1 MFIRKSDANIHIFD
15 NTAKLHKESPL
26 HNQPT
31 SSKLFI
37 FAIVLKR
44 LILNI
49 TIVGTGYV
57 GLVTGTTLA
66 ELGNNVFC
74 VDIDAEKVETMKK
87 GIVPIYE
94 PGLEEMFLRNIQAQR
109 LFFTTD
115 LKEALDKSEVIYLAL
130 PTPPGEDG
138 SADLSY
144 VLNVANNIGDLM
156 TEYKVIVN
164 KSTVPVGTADT
175 VRATISAKTKIP
187 FDVVS
192 NPEFLREGFAVEDSM
207 NPARVVV
214 GSESERAKEIMA
226 KIYQPFTNTGIPIIF
241 MDEKSSELTKY
252 AANSFLAVKITF
264 MNEIANYCEKVGADV
279 DKVRLG
285 MGSDDR
291 IGHRFLFPGIGYGG
305 SCFPKDV
312 KALIKSGKKENF
324 DFQILEATENVNQ
337 AQKVI
342 LVSEIEKYF
351 GGNLQGKKIALW
363 GLAFKANTDDIREA
377 SSLDNIR
384 ILLEKGAEITAYDSI
399 AEENVR
405 KILGDK
411 VSYAP
416 DMYAA
421 LENADCLLIA
431 TEWSEFKNPNFSLMA
446 EKMKH
451 KAIFD
456 GRNMFALEQVEDS
469 GFFYKSIGRKTVE

>member
-1 MFIRKSDANIHIFD
+1 M
-15 NTAKLHKESPL
+15 
-26 HNQPT
+26 
-31 SSKLFI
+31 
-37 FAIVLKR
+37 
-44 LILNI
+44 NI

-66 ELGNNVFC
+66 ELGNTVYC
-74 VDIDAEKVETMKK
+74 VDIDEDKVAAMQQ
-87 GIVPIYE
+87 GVVPIYE
-94 PGLEEMFLRNIQAQR
+94 PGLEEMFLRNIQSRR
-109 LFFTTD
+109 LFFTTN
-115 LKEALDKSEVIYLAL
+115 LNEALQKSEVIYLAL

-144 VLNVANNIGDLM
+144 VLNVAEKIGEAM

-175 VRATISAKTKIP
+175 VRETISAVTDVP

-207 NPARVVV
+207 NPARVIV
-214 GSESERAKEIMA
+214 GSESEKAREIMS

-312 KALIKSGKKENF
+312 KALIKSGKKEDFNF
-324 DFQILEATENVNQ
+324 QLLEATENVNQ
-337 AQKVI
+337 NQKTI
-342 LVSEIEKYF
+342 LVSEIENYF
-351 GGNLQGKKIALW
+351 DGDLQDKKIAVW

-384 ILLEKGAEITAYDSI
+384 MLLEKGAEISAYDAI
-399 AEENVR
+399 AEQNVR

-411 VSYAP
+411 IKYAT
-416 DMYAA
+416 DMYSA
-421 LENADCLLIA
+421 LEDADCLLIA
-431 TEWSEFKNPNFSLMA
+431 TEWSEFQNPNFEMMA
-446 EKMKH
+446 EQMKN

-456 GRNMFALEQVEDS
+456 GRNMFALEQVES
-469 GFFYKSIGRKTVE
+469 TGFFYKSIGRKTIK

>member
-1 MFIRKSDANIHIFD
+1 MNI
-15 NTAKLHKESPL
+15 S
-26 HNQPT
+26 
-31 SSKLFI
+31 
-37 FAIVLKR
+37 
-44 LILNI
+44 
-49 TIVGTGYV
+49 IVGTGYV

-66 ELGNNVFC
+66 ELGNTVYC
-74 VDIDAEKVETMKK
+74 VDIDEKKVERMKK

-94 PGLEEMFLRNIQAQR
+94 PGLEEMFLRNIQANR

-115 LKEALDKSEVIYLAL
+115 LKEALDNSDVIYLAL

-144 VLNVANNIGDLM
+144 VLGVANDIGELM
-156 TEYKVIVN
+156 TNYKVIVN
-164 KSTVPVGTADT
+164 KSTVPVGTADR
-175 VRATISAKTKIP
+175 VRDAISAKTDLS

-214 GSESERAKEIMA
+214 GSSSEKAKEIMA

-312 KALIKSGKKENF
+312 KALIKSGKEENF
-324 DFQILEATENVNQ
+324 DFKILEATEDINKK
-337 AQKVI
+337 QKVI
-342 LVSEIEKYF
+342 LISEIEKYF
-351 GGNLQGKKIALW
+351 GGSIASKKIALW

-377 SSLDNIR
+377 SSLDNIEL
-384 ILLEKGAEITAYDSI
+384 LLEKGTKIVAYDAI
-399 AEENVR
+399 AEDNVK

-411 VSYAP
+411 IEYAK
-416 DMYAA
+416 DMYSA
-421 LENADCLLIA
+421 LEGADCLLIA
-431 TEWSEFKNPNFSLMA
+431 TEWSEFKNPNFNLMA
-446 EKMKH
+446 QKMSNKV
-451 KAIFD
+451 IFD
-456 GRNMFALEQVEDS
+456 GRNMFSMEQIQNT
-469 GFFYKSIGRKTVE
+469 GFYYKSIGRKTVQ

>member
-1 MFIRKSDANIHIFD
+1 M
-15 NTAKLHKESPL
+15 
-26 HNQPT
+26 
-31 SSKLFI
+31 
-37 FAIVLKR
+37 
-44 LILNI
+44 NI

-66 ELGNNVFC
+66 ELGNTVYC
-74 VDIDAEKVETMKK
+74 VDIDANKVAAMKN
-87 GIVPIYE
+87 GTVPIYE

-115 LKEALDKSEVIYLAL
+115 LKEALEKSEVIYLAL

-144 VLNVANNIGDLM
+144 VLSVADQIGNLLTD
-156 TEYKVIVN
+156 YKVIVN
-164 KSTVPVGTADT
+164 KSTVPVGTADRVT
-175 VRATISAKTKIP
+175 AAISAKTKVA

-207 NPARVVV
+207 NPARVIV
-214 GSESERAKEIMA
+214 GSESERAKEVMG
-226 KIYQPFTNTGIPIIF
+226 KIYQPFTNIGIPIIF

-312 KALIKSGKKENF
+312 KALIRSGKQENF

-337 AQKVI
+337 AQKII
-342 LVSEIEKYF
+342 LISEIEKYF
-351 GGNLQGKKIALW
+351 EGNLKGKKIALW
-363 GLAFKANTDDIREA
+363 GLAFKANTDDVREA
-377 SSLDNIR
+377 SSLDNIK
-384 ILLEKGAEITAYDSI
+384 ILLEKGAEIIAYDAI

-405 KILGDK
+405 KILADQI
-411 VSYAP
+411 SYA
-416 DMYAA
+416 DEMYAA
-421 LENADCLLIA
+421 LEDADCLLIA
-431 TEWSEFKNPNFSLMA
+431 TEWSEFKNPNFELMA
-446 EKMKH
+446 KKMKN

-456 GRNMFALEQVEDS
+456 GRNMFPLEQIENS
-469 GFFYKSIGRKTVE
+469 GFFYKSIGRKTLK

>member
-1 MFIRKSDANIHIFD
+1 MNI
-15 NTAKLHKESPL
+15 A
-26 HNQPT
+26 
-31 SSKLFI
+31 
-37 FAIVLKR
+37 
-44 LILNI
+44 
-49 TIVGTGYV
+49 IVGTGYV

-66 ELGNNVFC
+66 ELGNTVYC
-74 VDIDAEKVETMKK
+74 VDIDETKVENMKK

-94 PGLEEMFLRNIQAQR
+94 PGLEEIFLRNIQANR
-109 LFFTTD
+109 LFFTTQ
-115 LKEALDKSEVIYLAL
+115 LKEALNECDVIYLAL

-144 VLNVANNIGDLM
+144 VLKVSENIGELM
-156 TEYKVIVN
+156 TSYKVIVN
-164 KSTVPVGTADT
+164 KSTVPVGTADR
-175 VRATISAKTKIP
+175 VRETISAKTEIP

-207 NPARVVV
+207 NPARIVV
-214 GSESERAKEIMA
+214 GSSSDKAKNIIA
-226 KIYQPFTNTGIPIIF
+226 QIYQPFTNTGVPIIF

-312 KALIKSGKKENF
+312 KALIKSGKEENF
-324 DFQILEATENVNQ
+324 DFQILNATENVNK

-351 GGNLQGKKIALW
+351 GGNIKDKKIAMW

-377 SSLDNIR
+377 SSLDNISL
-384 ILLEKGAEITAYDSI
+384 LLEKGAKIRAYDAI
-399 AEENVR
+399 AEENVK
-405 KILGDK
+405 KIFSDK
-411 VSYAP
+411 IEYTK
-416 DMYAA
+416 DMYSC
-421 LENADCLLIA
+421 LEDADCLLIA
-431 TEWSEFKNPNFSLMA
+431 TEWSEFKNPNFQLMA
-446 EKMKH
+446 EKMKN

-456 GRNMFALEQVEDS
+456 GRNMFSIDQIENT
-469 GFFYKSIGRKTVE
+469 GFYYKSIGRKTIK

>member
-1 MFIRKSDANIHIFD
+1 MNI
-15 NTAKLHKESPL
+15 S
-26 HNQPT
+26 
-31 SSKLFI
+31 
-37 FAIVLKR
+37 
-44 LILNI
+44 
-49 TIVGTGYV
+49 IVGTGYV

-66 ELGNNVFC
+66 ELGNTVYC
-74 VDIDAEKVETMKK
+74 VDIDEKKVEKMKQ
-87 GIVPIYE
+87 GAVPIYE
-94 PGLEEMFLRNIQAQR
+94 PGLEEMFLRNIQAKR
-109 LFFTTD
+109 LYFTTH
-115 LKEALDKSEVIYLAL
+115 LKEALDNSDVIYLAL

-144 VLNVANNIGDLM
+144 VLGVAEDIGRLM
-156 TEYKVIVN
+156 TGYKVIVN
-164 KSTVPVGTADT
+164 KSTVPVGTADR
-175 VRATISAKTKIP
+175 VRQVIAAETNLP

-214 GSESERAKEIMA
+214 GSSSEKAKEIMA
-226 KIYQPFTNTGIPIIF
+226 KIYQPFTNTGVPIIF

-312 KALIKSGKKENF
+312 KALINSGKEEDFN
-324 DFQILEATENVNQ
+324 FQILEATENINKK
-337 AQKVI
+337 QKVI
-342 LVSEIEKYF
+342 LVSEIERYF
-351 GGNLQGKKIALW
+351 GGTLAGKKIAVW

-377 SSLDNIR
+377 SSLDNIEL
-384 ILLEKGAEITAYDSI
+384 LLEKGTKIVAYDAV
-399 AEENVR
+399 AEENVK
-405 KILGDK
+405 KILGDRIA
-411 VSYAP
+411 YAD

-421 LENADCLLIA
+421 LEDADCLLIA

-446 EKMKH
+446 EKMKNR
-451 KAIFD
+451 AIFD
-456 GRNMFALEQVEDS
+456 GRNMFSLEQVEDT
-469 GFFYKSIGRKTVE
+469 GFYYKSIGRKTLQ

>member
-1 MFIRKSDANIHIFD
+1 MR
-15 NTAKLHKESPL
+15 
-26 HNQPT
+26 
-31 SSKLFI
+31 KLF
-37 FAIVLKR
+37 KTQ
-44 LILNI
+44 ILNI

-66 ELGNNVFC
+66 ELGNTVYC
-74 VDIDAEKVETMKK
+74 VDIDANKVEAMKK

-109 LFFTTD
+109 LFFTTE
-115 LKEALDKSEVIYLAL
+115 LKEALEESEVIYLAL

-144 VLNVANNIGDLM
+144 VLSVADQIGSLLKD
-156 TEYKVIVN
+156 YKVIVN
-164 KSTVPVGTADT
+164 KSTVPVGTADKVT
-175 VRATISAKTKIP
+175 AAIAAKTDIS

-207 NPARVVV
+207 NPARVIV
-214 GSESERAKEIMA
+214 GSNSERAQELMA

-252 AANSFLAVKITF
+252 AANSFLAMKITF

-312 KALIKSGKKENF
+312 KALIKSGKQEGF

-342 LVSEIEKYF
+342 LISEIEKYF

-377 SSLDNIR
+377 SSLDNIK
-384 ILLEKGAEITAYDSI
+384 ILLEKGAEITAFDKI

-411 VSYAP
+411 ISYAK
-416 DMYAA
+416 DMYSAV
-421 LENADCLLIA
+421 ENADCLLIA
-431 TEWSEFKNPNFSLMA
+431 TEWSEFKNPNFDLLA
-446 EKMKH
+446 EKMNNKV
-451 KAIFD
+451 IFD
-456 GRNMFALEQVEDS
+456 GRNMFALEQVENT
-469 GFFYKSIGRKTVE
+469 GFYYKSIGRKTMKPISK

>member
-1 MFIRKSDANIHIFD
+1 M
-15 NTAKLHKESPL
+15 
-26 HNQPT
+26 
-31 SSKLFI
+31 
-37 FAIVLKR
+37 
-44 LILNI
+44 NI

-66 ELGNNVFC
+66 ELGNSVYC
-74 VDIDAEKVETMKK
+74 VDIDEKKVEGMKN

-94 PGLEEMFLRNIQAQR
+94 PNLEEMFLRNIQSER

-115 LKEALDKSEVIYLAL
+115 LKKALDKSEVIYLAL

-144 VLNVANNIGDLM
+144 VLKVASDIGDMM
-156 TEYKVIVN
+156 TDYKVIVN
-164 KSTVPVGTADT
+164 KSTVPVGTADK
-175 VRATISAKTKIP
+175 VREVIESKTQIP

-207 NPARVVV
+207 NPSRVVV
-214 GSESERAKEIMA
+214 GSSSEKAKDIMA

-312 KALIKSGKKENF
+312 KALIKSGKNEEF
-324 DFQILEATENVNQ
+324 DFQILEATEKVNA

-342 LVSEIEKYF
+342 LVGEIEKYF
-351 GGNLQGKKIALW
+351 GGSIEGKTIAIW

-377 SSLDNIR
+377 SSLDNIS
-384 ILLEKGAEITAYDSI
+384 ILLQKGAKIVAYDSV
-399 AEENVR
+399 AENNVKKLLGN
-405 KILGDK
+405 KIHFAK
-411 VSYAP
+411 T
-416 DMYAA
+416 MYEAV
-421 LENADCLLIA
+421 ENADALFIA
-431 TEWSEFKNPNFSLMA
+431 TEWPEFKNPNFELMA
-446 EKMKH
+446 KKMKN
-451 KAIFD
+451 KAVFD
-456 GRNMFALEQVEDS
+456 GRNMYPLEIPEQN
-469 GFFYKSIGRKTVE
+469 GFYYKSIGRKTIIN

>member
-1 MFIRKSDANIHIFD
+1 MFIRKSGANIHIFD
-15 NTAKLHKESPL
+15 NNAKLHKESPV

-31 SSKLFI
+31 SANLFI

-115 LKEALDKSEVIYLAL
+115 LKEALDQSEVIYLAL

-144 VLNVANNIGDLM
+144 VLNVANNIGDMM

-175 VRATISAKTKIP
+175 VRATIAAKTKIP

-214 GSESERAKEIMA
+214 GSESERAREIMA

-324 DFQILEATENVNQ
+324 NFQILEATESVNQ
-337 AQKVI
+337 QQKVI

-351 GGNLQGKKIALW
+351 GGDLQGKKIALW

-377 SSLDNIR
+377 SSLDNIK
-384 ILLEKGAEITAYDSI
+384 ILLEKGASITAYDAI

-411 VSYAP
+411 IFYAK
-416 DMYAA
+416 DMYSA

-431 TEWSEFKNPNFSLMA
+431 TEWSEYKNPNFSLMA
-446 EKMKH
+446 EKMNH

-469 GFFYKSIGRKTVE
+469 GFYYKSIGRKTVE

>member
-1 MFIRKSDANIHIFD
+1 M
-15 NTAKLHKESPL
+15 
-26 HNQPT
+26 
-31 SSKLFI
+31 
-37 FAIVLKR
+37 
-44 LILNI
+44 NI

-66 ELGNNVFC
+66 ELGNSVYC
-74 VDIDAEKVETMKK
+74 VDIDEKKVESMKK

-94 PGLEEMFLRNIQAQR
+94 PNLEEMFLRNIHANR
-109 LFFTTD
+109 LHFTTN

-144 VLNVANNIGDLM
+144 VLKVANDIGEMM
-156 TEYKVIVN
+156 TEYKVVVN
-164 KSTVPVGTADT
+164 KSTVPVGTADKVT
-175 VRATISAKTKIP
+175 AVIASKTDIP

-214 GSESERAKEIMA
+214 GCSSDKAKNIMA
-226 KIYQPFTNTGIPIIF
+226 HIYQPFTNTGVPIIF

-264 MNEIANYCEKVGADV
+264 MNEIANYCELVGADV

-312 KALIKSGKKENF
+312 KALIKSGQDENF
-324 DFQILEATENVNQ
+324 KFQILESTEAVNN

-342 LVSEIEKYF
+342 LTKDIEKYF
-351 GGNLQGKKIALW
+351 NDLKGKKIALW

-377 SSLDNIR
+377 SSLDNIKL
-384 ILLEKGAEITAYDSI
+384 LLEKGAKVKAYDKI
-399 AEENVR
+399 AEANVR
-405 KILGDK
+405 NVIGDQIE
-411 VSYAP
+411 YAE

-421 LENADCLLIA
+421 LEDADCLLIA
-431 TEWSEFKNPNFSLMA
+431 TEWPEFKNPNFDLMA
-446 EKMKH
+446 SKMKN
-451 KAIFD
+451 KIIFD
-456 GRNMFALEQVEDS
+456 GRNMFPLEVPEQH
-469 GFFYKSIGRKTVE
+469 GFFYKSIGRKTINN

>member
-1 MFIRKSDANIHIFD
+1 M
-15 NTAKLHKESPL
+15 
-26 HNQPT
+26 
-31 SSKLFI
+31 
-37 FAIVLKR
+37 
-44 LILNI
+44 NI

-66 ELGNNVFC
+66 ELGNTVYC
-74 VDIDAEKVETMKK
+74 VDIDAKKVEEMKLGK
-87 GIVPIYE
+87 VPIYE
-94 PGLEEMFLRNIQAQR
+94 PGLEEMFLRNIQAER
-109 LFFTTD
+109 LFFTTNI
-115 LKEALDKSEVIYLAL
+115 KEALDKSEVIYLAL

-144 VLNVANNIGDLM
+144 VIGVANQIGEMM
-156 TEYKVIVN
+156 TEYKVVVN
-164 KSTVPVGTADT
+164 KSTVPVGTADK
-175 VRATISAKTKIP
+175 VRETISAKTQIP

-214 GSESERAKEIMA
+214 GSSSERAKEIMA
-226 KIYQPFTNTGIPIIF
+226 KIYQPFTNTGVPIIF

-312 KALIKSGKKENF
+312 KALIKSGKQENF

-337 AQKVI
+337 KQKVI
-342 LVSEIEKYF
+342 LVDEIEKYF
-351 GGNLQGKKIALW
+351 GGDLKGKKIALW

-377 SSLDNIR
+377 SSLDNIK
-384 ILLEKGAEITAYDSI
+384 ILLEKEAEIVAYDAI

-405 KILGDK
+405 QLLGEKI
-411 VSYAP
+411 SYAK
-416 DMYAA
+416 DMYSA
-421 LENADCLLIA
+421 LEDADCLLIA
-431 TEWSEFKNPNFSLMA
+431 TEWSEFKNPNFELMA
-446 EKMKH
+446 KKMNH

-456 GRNMFALEQVEDS
+456 GRNMFSMEQVENT
-469 GFFYKSIGRKTVE
+469 GFFYKSIGRKVRR

>member
-1 MFIRKSDANIHIFD
+1 M
-15 NTAKLHKESPL
+15 
-26 HNQPT
+26 
-31 SSKLFI
+31 
-37 FAIVLKR
+37 
-44 LILNI
+44 NI

-66 ELGNNVFC
+66 ELGNSVYC
-74 VDIDAEKVETMKK
+74 VDIDEKKVEGMKK

-94 PGLEEMFLRNIQAQR
+94 PNLEEMFLRNIQANR

-144 VLNVANNIGDLM
+144 VLAVAKQIGELM

-164 KSTVPVGTADT
+164 KSTVPVGTADK
-175 VRATISAKTKIP
+175 VRETIAAKTEIP

-214 GSESERAKEIMA
+214 GSSSEKAQNIMA
-226 KIYQPFTNTGIPIIF
+226 KIYQPFTNTGVPIIF

-312 KALIKSGKKENF
+312 KALIKSGKQEGF
-324 DFQILEATENVNQ
+324 DFQILEATENVNTS
-337 AQKVI
+337 QKVI
-342 LVSEIEKYF
+342 LVSDIEKYF

-377 SSLDNIR
+377 SSLDNIK
-384 ILLEKGAEITAYDSI
+384 ILLEKGVKVTAYDKI

-405 KILGDK
+405 KMLGNQIE
-411 VSYAP
+411 YAT
-416 DMYAA
+416 DMYSA
-421 LENADCLLIA
+421 LEDADALLIA
-431 TEWSEFKNPNFSLMA
+431 TEWPEFKNPNFKLMA
-446 EKMKH
+446 EKMKN

-456 GRNMFALEQVEDS
+456 GRNMFPLEIPEQQ
-469 GFFYKSIGRKTVE
+469 GFFYKSIGRRTVNS

>member
-1 MFIRKSDANIHIFD
+1 M
-15 NTAKLHKESPL
+15 
-26 HNQPT
+26 
-31 SSKLFI
+31 
-37 FAIVLKR
+37 
-44 LILNI
+44 NI

-66 ELGNNVFC
+66 ELGNSVYC
-74 VDIDAEKVETMKK
+74 VDIDADKVQRMKE

-94 PGLEEMFLRNIQAQR
+94 PNLEEMFQRNIEARR
-109 LFFTTD
+109 LFFTTH
-115 LKEALDKSEVIYLAL
+115 LKEALDKSEVVYLAL

-144 VLNVANNIGDLM
+144 VLSVAKDIGKMMPD
-156 TEYKVIVN
+156 YKVIVN
-164 KSTVPVGTADT
+164 KSTVPVGTADK
-175 VRATISAKTKIP
+175 VREVISAETNIP

-207 NPARVVV
+207 NPARVIV
-214 GSESERAKEIMA
+214 GASSEKAKEIMA
-226 KIYQPFTNTGIPIIF
+226 QIYQPFTNTGVPLIF

-312 KALIKSGKKENF
+312 KALVKSGKDEDF
-324 DFQILEATENVNQ
+324 DFKILEATEDINQ
-337 AQKVI
+337 KQKVI
-342 LVSEIEKYF
+342 LVDAMEEFF
-351 GGNLQGKKIALW
+351 GDLKGKKIAVW

-377 SSLDNIR
+377 SSLDNIK
-384 ILLEKGAEITAYDSI
+384 ILLEKGAKIVAYDRI

-405 KILGDK
+405 RILGDK
-411 VSYAP
+411 LEYAA
-416 DMYAA
+416 DMYSA
-421 LENADCLLIA
+421 LDGADCLFIA
-431 TEWSEFKNPNFSLMA
+431 TEWPQFKNPNFDLMA
-446 EKMKH
+446 ERLNN

-456 GRNMFALEQVEDS
+456 GRNMFPVELPEQH
-469 GFFYKSIGRKTVE
+469 GFYYKSIGRRTVNGK

>member
-1 MFIRKSDANIHIFD
+1 M
-15 NTAKLHKESPL
+15 
-26 HNQPT
+26 
-31 SSKLFI
+31 
-37 FAIVLKR
+37 
-44 LILNI
+44 NI

-66 ELGNNVFC
+66 ELGNTVFC
-74 VDIDAEKVETMKK
+74 VDIDAQKVERMKQ
-87 GIVPIYE
+87 GVVPIYE
-94 PGLEEMFLRNIQAQR
+94 PGLEEIFLRNIQAQR

-115 LKEALDKSEVIYLAL
+115 LKEALDQSEVIYLAL

-144 VLNVANNIGDLM
+144 VLSVAEQIGTMM

-164 KSTVPVGTADT
+164 KSTVPVGTAAK
-175 VRATISAKTKIP
+175 VQETIEARTDIP

-207 NPARVVV
+207 NPARVIV
-214 GSESERAKEIMA
+214 GSESEQAREIMA
-226 KIYQPFTNTGIPIIF
+226 KIYQPFTNTGVPIIF

-312 KALIKSGKKENF
+312 KALIRSGRQADFNF
-324 DFQILEATENVNQ
+324 QLLEATEEVNQ

-342 LVSEIEKYF
+342 LVSEIEQYF
-351 GGNLQGKKIALW
+351 NGDLNGKKIALW

-377 SSLDNIR
+377 SSLDNIQL
-384 ILLEKGAEITAYDSI
+384 LLEKGADITAYDAI

-405 KILGDK
+405 KILGDRI
-411 VSYAP
+411 SYAP
-416 DMYAA
+416 DMYSA
-421 LENADCLLIA
+421 LQDADCLLIA
-431 TEWSEFKNPNFSLMA
+431 TEWSEFQNPNFSLMA
-446 EKMKH
+446 ERMTGR
-451 KAIFD
+451 AIFD
-456 GRNMFALEQVEDS
+456 GRNMFALEQVEDT
-469 GFFYKSIGRKTVE
+469 GFYYKSIGRRVVDSSL

>member
-1 MFIRKSDANIHIFD
+1 M
-15 NTAKLHKESPL
+15 
-26 HNQPT
+26 
-31 SSKLFI
+31 
-37 FAIVLKR
+37 
-44 LILNI
+44 NI

-66 ELGNNVFC
+66 ELGNSVFC
-74 VDIDAEKVETMKK
+74 VDIDRQKVESMKMGK
-87 GIVPIYE
+87 VPIYE
-94 PGLEEMFLRNIQAQR
+94 PNLEEMFLRNIQAQR

-115 LKEALDKSEVIYLAL
+115 LQEALEKSDVIYLAL

-144 VLNVANNIGDLM
+144 VLKVANDIGDML
-156 TEYKVIVN
+156 TSYKVIVN
-164 KSTVPVGTADT
+164 KSTVPVGTAEK
-175 VRATISAKTKIP
+175 VRATIAAKTSVE

-207 NPARVVV
+207 NPTRVVV
-214 GSESERAKEIMA
+214 GCSSEKAKSFMS
-226 KIYQPFTNTGIPIIF
+226 KVYQPFTNTGIPIIF

-252 AANSFLAVKITF
+252 ASNSFLAVKITF

-312 KALIKSGKKENF
+312 KALIQSGSQENF
-324 DFQILEATENVNQ
+324 DFEILQATERVNTT
-337 AQKVI
+337 QKVI
-342 LVSEIEKYF
+342 LVSDIENYF
-351 GGNLQGKKIALW
+351 KGDLKGVKIAMW
-363 GLAFKANTDDIREA
+363 GLSFKANTDDIREA
-377 SSLDNIR
+377 SSLDNIE
-384 ILLEKGAEITAYDSI
+384 LLLAKGAEIIAYDSI

-405 KILGDK
+405 KLLGDRI
-411 VSYAP
+411 SYAP
-416 DMYAA
+416 DMYSA
-421 LENADCLLIA
+421 LEGADCLLIA
-431 TEWSEFKNPNFSLMA
+431 TEWPEFKNPNFKLIA
-446 EKMKH
+446 EKLNN

-456 GRNMFALEQVEDS
+456 GRNMFPLELPEQN
-469 GFFYKSIGRKTVE
+469 GFFYKSIGRRTVGRRL

>member
-1 MFIRKSDANIHIFD
+1 M
-15 NTAKLHKESPL
+15 
-26 HNQPT
+26 
-31 SSKLFI
+31 
-37 FAIVLKR
+37 
-44 LILNI
+44 NI

-66 ELGNNVFC
+66 ELGNTVYC
-74 VDIDAEKVETMKK
+74 VDIDAKKVETMKA
-87 GIVPIYE
+87 GTVPIYE

-109 LFFTTD
+109 LFFTTE
-115 LKEALDKSEVIYLAL
+115 LKEALLKSEVIYLAL

-144 VLNVANNIGDLM
+144 VLSVADQIGNLLTD
-156 TEYKVIVN
+156 YKVIVN
-164 KSTVPVGTADT
+164 KSTVPVGTADR
-175 VRATISAKTKIP
+175 VRTAISAKTNIP

-214 GSESERAKEIMA
+214 GSESERAKEIMG
-226 KIYQPFTNTGIPIIF
+226 KIYQPFTNIGIPIIF
-241 MDEKSSELTKY
+241 MNEKSSELTKY

-312 KALIKSGKKENF
+312 KALIRSGKQENF

-342 LVSEIEKYF
+342 LVSEIETYF
-351 GGNLQGKKIALW
+351 DGNLQGKKIALW
-363 GLAFKANTDDIREA
+363 GLAFKANTDDVREA
-377 SSLDNIR
+377 SSLDNIK
-384 ILLEKGAEITAYDSI
+384 ILLEKGAEIIAYDAI
-399 AEENVR
+399 AEENVK
-405 KILGDK
+405 KILGNQI
-411 VSYAP
+411 SYAEE
-416 DMYAA
+416 MYAA
-421 LENADCLLIA
+421 LEDADCLLIA
-431 TEWSEFKNPNFSLMA
+431 TEWSEFKNPNFELMA
-446 EKMKH
+446 KKMKN

-456 GRNMFALEQVEDS
+456 GRNMFALEQVENS
-469 GFFYKSIGRKTVE
+469 GFFYKSIGRKTLK

>member
-1 MFIRKSDANIHIFD
+1 
-15 NTAKLHKESPL
+15 
-26 HNQPT
+26 
-31 SSKLFI
+31 
-37 FAIVLKR
+37 V
-44 LILNI
+44 NI

-66 ELGNNVFC
+66 ELGNTVYC
-74 VDIDAEKVETMKK
+74 VDIDAKKVERMKE
-87 GIVPIYE
+87 GVVPIYE

-115 LKEALDKSEVIYLAL
+115 IKEVLGKSEVIYLAL

-144 VLNVANNIGDLM
+144 VLSVANQIGDLL

-164 KSTVPVGTADT
+164 KSTVPVGTADK
-175 VRATISAKTKIP
+175 VRETIAAKTSVE

-207 NPARVVV
+207 NPARVIV
-214 GSESERAKEIMA
+214 GSESEKAQEIMA

-312 KALIKSGKKENF
+312 KALIKSGKQEGF
-324 DFQILEATENVNQ
+324 DFQILEATEEVNQ
-337 AQKVI
+337 AQKII

-351 GGNLQGKKIALW
+351 EGNLKGKKIAMW

-377 SSLDNIR
+377 SSLDNIKL
-384 ILLEKGAEITAYDSI
+384 LLEKGAEITAYDSI

-405 KILGDK
+405 NVLGDQI
-411 VSYAP
+411 SYAQ
-416 DMYAA
+416 DMYST

-431 TEWSEFKNPNFSLMA
+431 TEWSEFKNPNFELMA
-446 EKMKH
+446 QKMKS
-451 KAIFD
+451 KVIFD
-456 GRNMFALEQVEDS
+456 GRNMFALEQLEDT
-469 GFFYKSIGRKTVE
+469 GFFYKSIGRKTLK

>member
-1 MFIRKSDANIHIFD
+1 M
-15 NTAKLHKESPL
+15 
-26 HNQPT
+26 
-31 SSKLFI
+31 
-37 FAIVLKR
+37 
-44 LILNI
+44 NI

-66 ELGNNVFC
+66 ELGNSVYC
-74 VDIDAEKVETMKK
+74 VDIDEKKVEGMKN

-94 PGLEEMFLRNIQAQR
+94 PNLEEMFLRNIQAQR
-109 LFFTTD
+109 LFFTTN

-144 VLNVANNIGDLM
+144 VLKVANDIGELM
-156 TEYKVIVN
+156 TDYKVIVN
-164 KSTVPVGTADT
+164 KSTVPVGTADRVST
-175 VRATISAKTKIP
+175 VIAAKTDIA

-207 NPARVVV
+207 NPSRVVV
-214 GSESERAKEIMA
+214 GASSDRAKDIMA

-312 KALIKSGKKENF
+312 KALIKSGKQENF
-324 DFQILEATENVNQ
+324 DFQILEATENVNT

-342 LVSEIEKYF
+342 LSHEIEKYF
-351 GGNLQGKKIALW
+351 NNLNGKKIALW

-377 SSLDNIR
+377 SSLDNIE
-384 ILLEKGAEITAYDSI
+384 LLLSKGAIITAYDAI
-399 AEENVR
+399 AEDNVR
-405 KILGDK
+405 KVIGDRIN
-411 VSYAP
+411 YAK
-416 DMYAA
+416 DMYSA
-421 LENADCLLIA
+421 LEDADCLLIA
-431 TEWSEFKNPNFSLMA
+431 TEWPEFKNPNFNLMA
-446 EKMKH
+446 EKMSH
-451 KAIFD
+451 KIIFD
-456 GRNMFALEQVEDS
+456 GRNMYPLEVPEQN
-469 GFFYKSIGRKTVE
+469 GFFYKSIGRKTIKN

>member
-1 MFIRKSDANIHIFD
+1 M
-15 NTAKLHKESPL
+15 
-26 HNQPT
+26 
-31 SSKLFI
+31 
-37 FAIVLKR
+37 
-44 LILNI
+44 NI

-66 ELGNNVFC
+66 ELGNSVYC
-74 VDIDAEKVETMKK
+74 VDIDEKKVEAMKLGK
-87 GIVPIYE
+87 VPIYE
-94 PGLEEMFLRNIQAQR
+94 PNLEEMFLRNIQAQR
-109 LFFTTD
+109 LFFTTN
-115 LKEALDKSEVIYLAL
+115 LKESLEKSDVIYLAL

-144 VLNVANNIGDLM
+144 VLKVANDIGEMM
-156 TEYKVIVN
+156 TSYKVIVN
-164 KSTVPVGTADT
+164 KSTVPVGTADK
-175 VRATISAKTKIP
+175 VRATIAAKTSVE

-207 NPARVVV
+207 NPSRVVV
-214 GSESERAKEIMA
+214 GSSSEKAKGFMS
-226 KIYQPFTNTGIPIIF
+226 KVYQPFTNIGIPIIF

-252 AANSFLAVKITF
+252 ASNSFLAVKITF

-291 IGHRFLFPGIGYGG
+291 IGNRFLFPGIGYGG

-312 KALIKSGKKENF
+312 KALIKSGKQENF
-324 DFQILEATENVNQ
+324 DFQILEATENVNIS
-337 AQKVI
+337 QKVI
-342 LVSEIEKYF
+342 LVSEIENYF
-351 GGNLQGKKIALW
+351 GGNLRGKKIALW

-377 SSLDNIR
+377 SSLDNIKL
-384 ILLEKGAEITAYDSI
+384 LLEKGAEITAYDAI
-399 AEENVR
+399 AEENVK

-411 VSYAP
+411 ISYAS
-416 DMYAA
+416 DMYSA

-431 TEWSEFKNPNFSLMA
+431 TEWSEFKNPNFKLMA
-446 EKMKH
+446 EKLKN

-456 GRNMFALEQVEDS
+456 GRNMFPLELPEQN
-469 GFFYKSIGRKTVE
+469 GFFYKSIGRRTVGE

>member
-1 MFIRKSDANIHIFD
+1 M
-15 NTAKLHKESPL
+15 
-26 HNQPT
+26 
-31 SSKLFI
+31 
-37 FAIVLKR
+37 
-44 LILNI
+44 NI

-66 ELGNNVFC
+66 ELGNSVYC
-74 VDIDAEKVETMKK
+74 VDINAAKVEAMKQ
-87 GIVPIYE
+87 GSVPIYE
-94 PGLEEMFLRNIQAQR
+94 PGLEEMFARNIAAKR

-115 LKEALDKSEVIYLAL
+115 IKEALDKSEVIYLAL

-144 VLNVANNIGDLM
+144 VISVANQIGEMM
-156 TEYKVIVN
+156 TDYKVVVN
-164 KSTVPVGTADT
+164 KSTVPVGTADK
-175 VRATISAKTKIP
+175 VREVISSKTDIP

-207 NPARVVV
+207 NPARVIV
-214 GSESERAKEIMA
+214 GSSSEKAQEIMA

-312 KALIKSGKKENF
+312 KALIRSGKEEDF
-324 DFQILEATENVNQ
+324 DFRILESTEEINQ
-337 AQKVI
+337 KQKVI
-342 LVSEIEKYF
+342 LVDEIEKYF
-351 GGNLQGKKIALW
+351 SGNLSGKRIALW

-377 SSLDNIR
+377 SSLDNIK
-384 ILLEKGAEITAYDSI
+384 ILLEKGAEIVAYDAI

-405 KILGDK
+405 KILGDRIQ
-411 VSYAP
+411 YAS
-416 DMYAA
+416 DMYSAVD
-421 LENADCLLIA
+421 NADALLIA

-446 EKMKH
+446 EKMKS

-456 GRNMFALEQVEDS
+456 GRNMFSMEQVEGT
-469 GFFYKSIGRKTVE
+469 GFFYKSIGRKTIQ

>member
-1 MFIRKSDANIHIFD
+1 M
-15 NTAKLHKESPL
+15 
-26 HNQPT
+26 
-31 SSKLFI
+31 
-37 FAIVLKR
+37 
-44 LILNI
+44 NI

-66 ELGNNVFC
+66 ELGNSVYC
-74 VDIDAEKVETMKK
+74 VDIDEKKVEGMKN

-94 PGLEEMFLRNIQAQR
+94 PNLEEMFLRNIQSER
-109 LFFTTD
+109 LFFTTN
-115 LKEALDKSEVIYLAL
+115 LKEALDKSEVVYLAL

-144 VLNVANNIGDLM
+144 VLKVANDIGELM
-156 TEYKVIVN
+156 TEYKIVVN
-164 KSTVPVGTADT
+164 KSTVPVGTADK
-175 VRATISAKTKIP
+175 VRETIAAKTTID

-214 GSESERAKEIMA
+214 GSSSEKAKEILA

-252 AANSFLAVKITF
+252 ASNSFLAVKITF

-312 KALIKSGKKENF
+312 KALIKSGKDDDFN
-324 DFQILEATENVNQ
+324 FQILEATENVNIS
-337 AQKVI
+337 QKVI

-351 GGNLQGKKIALW
+351 EGNLEGKTIAMW

-377 SSLDNIR
+377 SSLDNIN
-384 ILLEKGAEITAYDSI
+384 LLLQKGAKIVAYDLI

-405 KILGDK
+405 KLLGDK
-411 VSYAP
+411 ISYAKT
-416 DMYAA
+416 MYDA
-421 LENADCLLIA
+421 LEKADALFIA
-431 TEWSEFKNPNFSLMA
+431 TEWPEFKNPNFEMMA
-446 EKMKH
+446 KKMNN

-456 GRNMFALEQVEDS
+456 GRNMYPLEVPEQN
-469 GFFYKSIGRKTVE
+469 GFFYKSIGRKTVQ

>member
-1 MFIRKSDANIHIFD
+1 M
-15 NTAKLHKESPL
+15 
-26 HNQPT
+26 
-31 SSKLFI
+31 
-37 FAIVLKR
+37 
-44 LILNI
+44 NI

-66 ELGNNVFC
+66 ELGNSVYC
-74 VDIDAEKVETMKK
+74 VDIDSAKVERMKQ

-94 PGLEEMFLRNIQAQR
+94 PNLEEMFLRNIQAQR

-115 LKEALDKSEVIYLAL
+115 LKDAVEKSEVVYLAL

-144 VLNVANNIGDLM
+144 VLDVAEQIGEIITD
-156 TEYKVIVN
+156 YKVIVN
-164 KSTVPVGTADT
+164 KSTVPVGTSDKVKA
-175 VRATISAKTKIP
+175 VISAKTAVE

-192 NPEFLREGFAVEDSM
+192 NPEFLREGFAVKDSM

-214 GSESERAKEIMA
+214 GCSSEKAKIVME

-252 AANSFLAVKITF
+252 ASNSFLAVKITF
-264 MNEIANYCEKVGADV
+264 MNEIANFCEKVGADV

-291 IGHRFLFPGIGYGG
+291 IGNRFLFPGIGYGG

-312 KALIKSGKKENF
+312 KALVKSGKEE
-324 DFQILEATENVNQ
+324 DFSFQLLEATENVNKS
-337 AQKVI
+337 QKTI
-342 LVSEIEKYF
+342 LISDIESYF
-351 GGNLQGKKIALW
+351 NGDLNGKNIALW

-384 ILLEKGAEITAYDSI
+384 ILLGKGAKITAYDRI
-399 AEENVR
+399 AEGNVR
-405 KILGDK
+405 KILGD
-411 VSYAP
+411 SICYAG
-416 DMYAA
+416 DMYSA
-421 LENADCLLIA
+421 LENADALLIA
-431 TEWSEFKNPNFSLMA
+431 TEWSEFKNPNFQLMA
-446 EKMKH
+446 EKMKN

-456 GRNMFALEQVEDS
+456 GRNVFSLEQVEGT
-469 GFFYKSIGRKTVE
+469 GFYYKSIGRRVINK

>member
-1 MFIRKSDANIHIFD
+1 
-15 NTAKLHKESPL
+15 
-26 HNQPT
+26 
-31 SSKLFI
+31 
-37 FAIVLKR
+37 
-44 LILNI
+44 LNI

-66 ELGNNVFC
+66 ELGNSVYC
-74 VDIDAEKVETMKK
+74 VDIDEKKVEGMKQ

-94 PGLEEMFLRNIQAQR
+94 PNLEEMFLRNIQSNR

-144 VLNVANNIGDLM
+144 VLKVANDIGEMM

-164 KSTVPVGTADT
+164 KSTVPVGTADK
-175 VRATISAKTKIP
+175 VRKVISSKTQIS

-207 NPARVVV
+207 NPSRVVV
-214 GSESERAKEIMA
+214 GASSDKAKDIMA

-252 AANSFLAVKITF
+252 ASNSFLAVKITF

-291 IGHRFLFPGIGYGG
+291 IGNRFLFPGIGYGG

-312 KALIKSGKKENF
+312 KALIKSGKQEDFN
-324 DFQILEATENVNQ
+324 FQILEATENVNI

-342 LVSEIEKYF
+342 LTHDIENYF
-351 GGNLQGKKIALW
+351 GDLKDKKIALW

-377 SSLDNIR
+377 SSLDNIK
-384 ILLEKGAEITAYDSI
+384 ILLEKGAKITAYDTI

-405 KILGDK
+405 KVIGDK
-411 VSYAP
+411 IEYAK
-416 DMYAA
+416 DMYSA
-421 LENADCLLIA
+421 LQDADCLLIA
-431 TEWSEFKNPNFSLMA
+431 TEWPEFKNPNFELMSQ
-446 EKMKH
+446 KMKH
-451 KAIFD
+451 KVIFD
-456 GRNMFALEQVEDS
+456 GRNMYPLEIPKQN
-469 GFFYKSIGRKTVE
+469 GFYYKSIGRKTIKIN